1 MKILVFEYITGGGFA
16 GQSLPAGL
24 AAEGG
29 QMLQALLHELK
40 ALPGIELTVMLDSR
54 CQPSNVLTE
63 AEVVRVNH
71 PDIRTILPKLLNA
84 TDCFWPIAPETDG
97 ILHTLAEIAAANR
110 TPTLLS
116 DPATLA
122 VCADK
127 LASYRVFCTL
137 GLPAVPTRSL
147 VDDFADWRG
156 RLVVKPVDGVGC
168 EGARLLTTEQ
178 FSDWRNRCSD
188 PMRYVVQPYCE
199 GRPSS
204 LSALFAG
211 GRAWLLSVNRQL
223 IEVVDGG
230 FALRGCRVNVAVASR
245 SLYQGWLDQL
255 VVGLPGLFGYVGV
268 DWLETADGGG
278 QLLEINPRLTSS
290 YAGVGQAIGINVA
303 EQVLRCLDGVPESF
317 QTDSQTVDIIFNH

>member
-29 QMLQALLHELK
+29 LMLQALLQELK
-40 ALPGIELTVMLDSR
+40 ALPGIELSVMLDSR
-54 CQPSNVLTE
+54 CQRPNLLTE
-63 AEVVRVNH
+63 AEVVRIDH
-71 PDIRTILPKLLNA
+71 PDIRVVLPKLLA
-84 TDCFWPIAPETDG
+84 GSDCFWPIAPETDG
-97 ILHTLAEIAAANR
+97 ILQTLAELAAANR
-110 TPTLLS
+110 TPALLS

-122 VCADK
+122 ICADK
-127 LASYRVFCTL
+127 LASYRVFCAQ
-137 GLPAVPTRSL
+137 GLPAVPTRRLS
-147 VDDFADWRG
+147 DDLGDWRG

-168 EGARLLTTEQ
+168 EGARLLAVDQ
-178 FSDWRNRCSD
+178 FHDWRDRCPD
-188 PMRYVVQPYCE
+188 PARYVVQPYCE

-211 GRAWLLSVNRQL
+211 GRAWLLSVNRQR

-230 FALRGCRVNVAVASR
+230 FALRGCRVNVAVAAR
-245 SLYQGWLDQL
+245 SLYQGWLDRL
-255 VVGLPGLFGYVGV
+255 AAGLPGLFGYVGV

-290 YAGVGQAIGINVA
+290 YAGLGRAIGINVA
-303 EQVLRCLDGVPESF
+303 EQVLRCLDGAPESF
-317 QTDSQTVDIIFNH
+317 QTDRQTVDITFNH

>member
-29 QMLQALLHELK
+29 LMLQALLQELK
-40 ALPGIELTVMLDSR
+40 AVPGIELTVMLDSR
-54 CQPSNVLTE
+54 CQRPNVLTE

-71 PDIRTILPKLLNA
+71 PDIRTILPKLLTA
-84 TDCFWPIAPETDG
+84 TDCFWPIAPETGG

-127 LASYRVFCTL
+127 LASYRAFRTR

-168 EGARLLTTEQ
+168 EGARLLTAEQ

-255 VVGLPGLFGYVGV
+255 AVGLPGLFGYVGV